1 MLIPIG
7 IFASSGA
14 RAAGAFDLLES
25 TVLTGSQNAIEFTNL
40 ATKYAATY
48 QHFQL
53 RVTARSTSGNSQ
65 INGLLR
71 LNGDSGSNYAFH
83 FLFADGADV
92 YSAGAGSQSSIE
104 LGAFVTA
111 ARSSNIFSAGVI
123 DILDPFET
131 TKNKTIRTLMGSTEF
146 NRIFLSSGLWMNTAE
161 VTTLRFV
168 GSAGDW
174 AQGTRISL
182 YGIKATA

>member
-7 IFASSGA
+7 IFASSGSA
-14 RAAGAFDLLES
+14 PRGAFDLLES

-71 LNGDSGSNYAFH
+71 LNGDSGNNYSYH
-83 FLFADGADV
+83 FLFADGSAV
-92 YSAGAGSQSSIE
+92 YSAGSDSQSSIE

-111 ARSSNIFSAGVI
+111 ARI
-123 DILDPFET
+123 
-131 TKNKTIRTLMGSTEF
+131 
-146 NRIFLSSGLWMNTAE
+146 
-161 VTTLRFV
+161 
-168 GSAGDW
+168 
-174 AQGTRISL
+174 
-182 YGIKATA
+182 